1 MERPTFRWGGSLR
14 SLDLLCNVQYIN
26 GVPEYLGEFE
36 TLVMLALARLGE
48 DAYGVT
54 IRQTLIDRADRRT
67 SFGSIYSTLRR
78 LEQKGLVRSRLGEPE
93 AVRGGRAKKHVVLT
107 ARGRAALREA
117 HAAFARMADGVAGLH
132 R

>member
-1 MERPTFRWGGSLR
+1 M
-14 SLDLLCNVQYIN
+14 LCNVQYIN
-26 GVPEYLGEFE
+26 VVPEYLGEFE

-54 IRQTLIDRADRRT
+54 IRQTLIDRADRSA
-67 SFGSIYSTLRR
+67 SFGAIYSTLRR

-107 ARGRAALREA
+107 ARGRTALRDT
-117 HAAFARMADGVAGLH
+117 HQAFARMAEGVAGL
-132 R
+132 RR